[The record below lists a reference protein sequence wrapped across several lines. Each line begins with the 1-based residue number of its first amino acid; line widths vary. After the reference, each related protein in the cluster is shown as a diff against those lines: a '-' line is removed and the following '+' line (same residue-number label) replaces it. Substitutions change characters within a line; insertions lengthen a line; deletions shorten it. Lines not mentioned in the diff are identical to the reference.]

1 MKWERHVCP
10 ETAGT
15 IVMLGEATLRQG
27 EPEPFVFQTA
37 VVACGLDRHQRA
49 YVLDGLRQRAE
60 CLFVD
65 TFDALDELL
74 RSAIPID
81 ALILTPEDATGR
93 SSVLTVERVAREWP
107 DVAIV
112 IFCPPRMDQAPSL
125 RGLVL
130 AGAHQLV
137 FEGMHDTASALATA
151 VETSRREVAGDAVYR
166 RLQPLLPDAVQTMA
180 QMVLAR
186 PDVLTSV
193 AQLANTMGV
202 HRKTLVNR
210 CARAKCVQPA
220 ELIVWCRL
228 AMVAHMLERTGAT
241 VESIALTLG
250 FPSHT
255 SLRNQIKRK
264 TGRTAT
270 AIRREGGLGVVVE
283 AMRRDVARARGSEL
297 PIQ

>member
-1 MKWERHVCP
+1 MR
-10 ETAGT
+10 
-15 IVMLGEATLRQG
+15 GEAALRHG
-27 EPEPFVFQTA
+27 EHEPLVHSTA

-49 YVLDGLRQRAE
+49 YVLDGLRRRAE

-74 RSAIPID
+74 RSAIAID
-81 ALILTPEDATGR
+81 ALILTPEDASGR
-93 SSVLTVERVAREWP
+93 SAEATVERVAREWP
-107 DVAIV
+107 DTAIV
-112 IFCPPRMDQAPSL
+112 VFCPPRMDPAPSL

-137 FEGMHDTASALATA
+137 FEGMHDTASALAVA
-151 VETSRREVAGDAVYR
+151 VENSRREAAADAVYR
-166 RLQPLLPDAVQTMA
+166 RLAPLLPEPVQAMA
-180 QMVLAR
+180 QMILGRVDAM
-186 PDVLTSV
+186 TSV
-193 AQLANTMGV
+193 EALAHQMGV

-210 CARAKCVQPA
+210 CARSKCVQPG
-220 ELIVWCRL
+220 ELMVWCRL

-241 VESIALTLG
+241 VESIALTLN

-283 AMRRDVARARGSEL
+283 AMRRQIARARGSEL